1 MLVIGGLGSLRG
13 AVIGAFAL
21 TIASEYI
28 AAYAAQHRMLVYGI
42 IMLLFMLFL
51 PGGLE
56 GILKKIQSVVTS
68 KFAKSAQSDMRTMG
82 ES

>member
-13 AVIGAFAL
+13 AIIGAFAL

-28 AAYAAQHRMLVYGI
+28 AAYAAQHRMLFYGI

-51 PGGLE
+51 PGGLD
-56 GILKKIQSVVTS
+56 GILKRILSIVTP
-68 KFAKSAQSDMRTMG
+68 KFAKSAHPDMNSME